1 MSAATD
7 FAELYRLRPQEA
19 MDYLRDRHQL
29 TVTHDWRDLRQG
41 EHVHQFTV
49 SRLTALDVLGAVRQ
63 GIVDSVGGDLSRRDW
78 TRDMADYLARKG
90 WWGERE
96 VLDPK
101 TGRTV
106 TTVFDPARLKLIYDT
121 NTRMA
126 HAAGQWER
134 IERRRDSHPYIR
146 YITQRDE
153 KVREEHARWDNVTL
167 PVDDAFWDAHL
178 PPNGFNCRCRVTPVS
193 RRDYDRGTTPTG
205 QPMIKSAPPDNA
217 RTWTN
222 ARTGETLTVPEGVQP
237 GFAYNVGRARQ
248 ARPLNQEQSS
258 LAPAPTGVA
267 PQAVAPSAAPT
278 AIEAT
283 QASSAPQSTAD
294 TAERARLAHLT
305 RLAREKL
312 TNADP
317 DLAAQAVALLAADPG
332 FASWFANP
340 LGNWPLVVIPAID
353 AAAIG
358 ALTRV
363 GVLSG
368 NTAAKQRR
376 EHPEL
381 TPAEYAQA
389 QAVVDSHTHRGVEHN
404 SGTGTHSLI
413 YVREVEDE
421 QSGGHVLV
429 VKATVSGEGL
439 FVTSYRRL
447 SRDEALREREIA
459 RLLRRAQKK

>member
-49 SRLTALDVLGAVRQ
+49 SRLTVLDVLGAVRQ
-63 GIVDSVGGDLSRRDW
+63 GIVDGVGGDLSRRDW
-78 TRDMADYLARKG
+78 TRDMADYLAHKG

-101 TGRTV
+101 TGRRV

-153 KVREEHARWDNVTL
+153 KVRDEHARWDNVTL
-167 PVDDAFWDAHL
+167 PVDDPFWDAHL
-178 PPNGFNCRCRVTPVS
+178 PPNDFNCRCRVTPVS

-222 ARTGETLTVPEGVQP
+222 ARTGETLAVPEGVQP

-248 ARPLNQEQSS
+248 ARQLSQAQ
-258 LAPAPTGVA
+258 APGVPT
-267 PQAVAPSAAPT
+267 Q
-278 AIEAT
+278 
-283 QASSAPQSTAD
+283 APQSIAD
-294 TAERARLAHLT
+294 SAERARLAHLA
-305 RLAREKL
+305 RLAQEKIA
-312 TNADP
+312 NAAP
-317 DLAAQAVALLAADPG
+317 DLAAHAVALLATDPG
-332 FASWFANP
+332 FARWFANP
-340 LGNWPLVVIPAID
+340 QGNWPLVVIPPAD
-353 AAAIG
+353 AAVIG
-358 ALTRV
+358 ALTPV

-404 SGTGTHSLI
+404 SGTDTHSLI
-413 YVREVEDE
+413 YVREVEDA
-421 QSGGHVLV
+421 QIGGHVLV

-447 SRDEALREREIA
+447 SRNEALREREIA